1 MITASDSP
9 LFPVFL
15 LLGSNVGDRTGYL
28 RFAHGELQKNE
39 VEIQTQSCIYES
51 EAWGFNCKDLFL
63 NQVIL
68 VESLLNP
75 HELLQLIQ
83 KIESEAGRIRSDK
96 QYTSRTLD
104 IDILFY
110 GDQIVK
116 TDDLIIPHPRLHLR
130 LFSLVPLAEI
140 APDLKHPVFKKNIK
154 TLLAECPDLLQVYPI
169 NDPV

>member
-28 RFAHGELQKNE
+28 RFAREELQKNE
-39 VEIQTQSCIYES
+39 VEIQTQSRIYET

-68 VESLLNP
+68 VESRLNP
-75 HELLQLIQ
+75 HALLQLIQ
-83 KIESEAGRIRSDK
+83 KIESDAGRIRTDK

-110 GDQIVK
+110 GDRIVN
-116 TDDLIIPHPRLHLR
+116 TDDLTIPHPRLHLR
-130 LFSLVPLAEI
+130 RFSLVPLAEI
-140 APDLKHPVFKKNIK
+140 APEMKHPVFGKSIK
-154 TLLAECPDLLQVYPI
+154 TLLAECPDSLQVYPI